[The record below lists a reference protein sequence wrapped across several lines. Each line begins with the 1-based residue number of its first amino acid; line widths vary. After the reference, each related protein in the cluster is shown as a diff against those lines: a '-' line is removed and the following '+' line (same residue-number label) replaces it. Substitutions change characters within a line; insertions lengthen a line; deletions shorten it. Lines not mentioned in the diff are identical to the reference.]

1 MLRSGRRAVPCR
13 AGETKSEKALSKQT
27 VCLGLHGPS
36 IPTCLTRPFF
46 SFPRTA
52 HHRLTSTAGLLHA
65 PSRGSGPERIL
76 WIGTESGPYPDTKP
90 RSARPGGTQRP
101 ECSSMACRILEKKK
115 NLCPA
120 GCRVQPRTCGA
131 GRPVAVRQ
139 PITGP
144 LPQPPGA
151 KIYPSASLWT
161 PGSSEHQPSCPDP
174 HLLLQPWRPPR
185 RSPPPPTPPTR

>member
-90 RSARPGGTQRP
+90 RSARSGPNAHLWPAGFW
-101 ECSSMACRILEKKK
+101 KKK
-115 NLCPA
+115 KSMP
-120 GCRVQPRTCGA
+120 CRVPGAASNMWCWQA
-131 GRPVAVRQ
+131 GRCASTNHR
-139 PITGP
+139 
-144 LPQPPGA
+144 PP
-151 KIYPSASLWT
+151 PSA
-161 PGSSEHQPSCPDP
+161 
-174 HLLLQPWRPPR
+174 
-185 RSPPPPTPPTR
+185 TRGKDIPIRKPVDARE